1 MDEDKL
7 TRDETSTLRPAPEP
21 RREVALARVQMVPWI
36 LFILMLALT
45 AWLGWRA
52 FIYREEG
59 DPVAS
64 AMLAFEKQNSLTVF
78 SSRFEVVAES
88 TDQRGPLGLPVLR
101 SRQAMI
107 VPATVEYRV
116 NLASVGRDR
125 MQWDDASDTLSV
137 QLPPLQTSVPN
148 LDEKSARLFT
158 DGNFVTG
165 GAAQDLARNNSAQA
179 ERKASEFAR
188 NAEILALAR
197 SAAEEAIR
205 QNLAI
210 PLQVAGYGD
219 VKVEVTFDG
228 ERPPAG

>member
-1 MDEDKL
+1 MVDDTLNRPASE
-7 TRDETSTLRPAPEP
+7 TLRPLPEA
-21 RREVALARVQMVPWI
+21 RREPALARVQMVPWL
-36 LFILMLALT
+36 LFIVMLAVA
-45 AWLGWRA
+45 AWLAWRA
-52 FIYREEG
+52 FFYQAEG

-88 TDQRGPLGLPVLR
+88 TDQRGPLGLPVLK

-125 MQWDDASDTLSV
+125 MQWDDGSDTLRV
-137 QLPPLQTSVPN
+137 QLPPLQTSIPN

-188 NAEILALAR
+188 NAEILALAKT
-197 SAAEEAIR
+197 AAKEAIR
-205 QNLAI
+205 QNLTI

-219 VKVEVTFDG
+219 VKVEVAFDG
-228 ERPPAG
+228 DVAQ